1 MNSLKGGSF
10 SQIAIS
16 VCKLCRVVVESGRKS
31 SELKSSEL
39 LEDPG
44 SIPARLK
51 RVDSIVRLGRS
62 ALY

>member
-31 SELKSSEL
+31 SELKSSEV

-44 SIPARLK
+44 QQ
-51 RVDSIVRLGRS
+51 D
-62 ALY
+62 